1 MSPLTTMACDEN
13 SELNSVVVNRELLVF
28 ILLGD
33 PRRAGLDSERL
44 FRFNFIAVLVDTRNV
59 SIFVSF

>member
-1 MSPLTTMACDEN
+1 MSPLTTMTCDEN
-13 SELNSVVVNRELLVF
+13 SEFNSVVVSRGLLVF

-33 PRRAGLDSERL
+33 PKRAGLDSERL

-59 SIFVSF
+59 SFFVNV